1 MKGMIG
7 RKIEEKGGE
16 ESIAEL
22 ERKRGGKMV
31 QAELERMTFRGPKKD
46 GKLSHDRKGRKG
58 NGKERKKRRS
68 RKSVGGKV
76 GFFFLFSDFDSFL
89 YLYFIWRE

>member
-58 NGKERKKRRS
+58 NGKERKK
-68 RKSVGGKV
+68 KEK
-76 GFFFLFSDFDSFL
+76 
-89 YLYFIWRE
+89 